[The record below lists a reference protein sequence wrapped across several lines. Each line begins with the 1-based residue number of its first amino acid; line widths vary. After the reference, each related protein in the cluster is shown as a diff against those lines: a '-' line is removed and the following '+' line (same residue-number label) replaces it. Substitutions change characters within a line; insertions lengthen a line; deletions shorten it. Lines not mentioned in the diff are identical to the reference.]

1 MDITELLLQATTLLG
16 LGMTFVF
23 LFLGLLM
30 LAVMLMAKYVP
41 ADEVVANKNGQAK
54 KEALSAADVSAA
66 SQINP
71 KLIAAITSAVQQ
83 YRKTVKV

>member
-1 MDITELLLQATTLLG
+1 MDMAESLLQALTLFG

-30 LAVMLMAKYVP
+30 IAVTLMAKYIP
-41 ADEVVANKNGQAK
+41 ADEPVVNKNAGRRKAP
-54 KEALSAADVSAA
+54 VA
-66 SQINP
+66 SSEKSEINP

-83 YRKTVKV
+83 YRKAETA